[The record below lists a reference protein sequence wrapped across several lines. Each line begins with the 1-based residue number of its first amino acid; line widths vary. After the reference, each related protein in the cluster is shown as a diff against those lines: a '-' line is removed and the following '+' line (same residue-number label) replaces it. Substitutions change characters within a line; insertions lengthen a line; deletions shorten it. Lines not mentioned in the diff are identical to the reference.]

1 MSPPSPQESFER
13 SSLQHSP
20 EKNKLTY
27 TQPKSKRQM
36 FEFVK
41 TQRNKTFKKK
51 TTILSQIPP
60 CLIWDRNGLPTTSE
74 VQRLVWPHWPRVMW
88 NRSCRSRVGAP
99 PWPISLIWFGFRAA
113 EDSGVEQ
120 WTLWRSYHVQN
131 LRRCSTEVMSHYTSI
146 PKSLPSNLLSS
157 MLHLILGSNTIVSLC

>member
-1 MSPPSPQESFER
+1 MKEAACSIH
-13 SSLQHSP
+13 LK
-20 EKNKLTY
+20 KNKLTY

-36 FEFVK
+36 FEYVK

-51 TTILSQIPP
+51 DYYSFTNSPVPDLGSQ
-60 CLIWDRNGLPTTSE
+60 WASNNKRGSKTRFAS
-74 VQRLVWPHWPRVMW
+74 PRVMW
-88 NRSCRSRVGAP
+88 NRSCRSLVGAP
-99 PWPISLIWFGFRAA
+99 PNHFPNMIRVVCS
-113 EDSGVEQ
+113 SGGLRIEQ